1 MIVLQATT
9 SLFFLSIA
17 YTDALSLLAMIL
29 LEYALLLMLLMF
41 IHLANVKGRQVCA
54 ISQACKLES
63 SSHRKLQS
71 SVFLPSCF
79 PLTT

>member
-54 ISQACKLES
+54 ITRACKLES
-63 SSHRKLQS
+63 SSHWKFQRNT
-71 SVFLPSCF
+71 SCF
-79 PLTT
+79 PLST